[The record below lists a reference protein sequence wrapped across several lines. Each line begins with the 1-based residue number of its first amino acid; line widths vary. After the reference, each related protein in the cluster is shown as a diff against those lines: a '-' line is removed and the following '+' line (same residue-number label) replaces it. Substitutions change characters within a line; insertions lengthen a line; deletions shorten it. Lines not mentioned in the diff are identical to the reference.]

1 LDLIQANIDKTIETI
16 SEIIS
21 LAPLGLADWSDITVA
36 MTDLF
41 PGSFSGLINYDV
53 VNNTMPF
60 LQVDGVEQS
69 FLRSYIDYYHTINP
83 YEKYWRGHED
93 GQVWISDYVLPI
105 SQLKNDEFYNDWM
118 AKLGEFDSAIG
129 VKLNPTAENEVRF
142 NLQFATRDFADYEAP
157 AMYIMHKVRAPLYR
171 AITLAQQ
178 LTENQSELVGASA
191 LIDRK
196 DKAAFIV
203 DVSACLRNCNS
214 IFEEYLETHMLFRH
228 EHGQLSLMNY
238 RYDDRFKQLVRQ
250 MALFASAQ
258 TSKMVVR
265 DDQGDWVLSCSRL
278 PSSLNTAPLIPQQLV
293 LVTVSRLGQTQNILE
308 LTEFS
313 SAFHL
318 TKAEERLCQMLL
330 AGHSL
335 SEAARCCAITYET
348 ARSRIKDIFSKT
360 RTSRQADLMLLLEQ
374 YRSG

>member
-1 LDLIQANIDKTIETI
+1 LDLTQANIDKTVETI

-53 VNNTMPF
+53 VNDAMPF
-60 LQVDGVEQS
+60 LEVDGVEQS
-69 FLRSYIDYYHTINP
+69 FLRFYMDYYHTINP

-93 GQVWISDYVLPI
+93 GLVWISDYVLPI
-105 SQLKNDEFYNDWM
+105 SQLQNDEFYNDWM

-142 NLQFATRDFADYEAP
+142 NLQFATKDFAAYEAP
-157 AMYIMHKVRAPLYR
+157 AMYIMRQVRAPLYR
-171 AITLAQQ
+171 AITIAQH
-178 LTENQSELVGASA
+178 LTESQSKLAGASA
-191 LIDRK
+191 LVDRK

-203 DVSACLRNCNS
+203 DVSAYLKDCNS
-214 IFEEYLETHMLFRH
+214 VFERYLEMKTLFNQDN
-228 EHGQLSLMNY
+228 GQLSLLNY
-238 RYDDRFKQLVRQ
+238 RYDGKFKQLVRQ
-250 MALFASAQ
+250 IALFASAQ

-265 DDQGDWVLSCSRL
+265 DEGGDWVLSCSRL
-278 PSSLNTAPLIPQQLV
+278 PSPLNSGPLIPQPLV
-293 LVTVSRLGQTQNILE
+293 LVTVTRLGQAKNILD
-308 LTEFS
+308 LKEFS
-313 SAFHL
+313 SAYHL
-318 TKAEERLCQMLL
+318 TKAEERLCQMLT

-335 SEAARCCAITYET
+335 SEAASRCSITYET

-360 RTSRQADLMLLLEQ
+360 RTSRQADLMLLLER